1 MKKNENFERVSE
13 ILTSMGFEIVEAD
26 PERWIRS
33 KTETMMAQYVL
44 DINLEEWP
52 TAEASLTLFMTLKLQ
67 ALRTTVDRL
76 AGFKS
81 EFLLKLGMDP
91 KSSTLI
97 RRMDDAAEIAHTEGF
112 ESIWSHL
119 TVDDLNET
127 VPFIKSLSYEGHQ
140 FKVEVKEGPEP
151 TWIDIW
157 RTADKLISVS
167 GDNHHIFIEAFVPT
181 GVEGLYR
188 LSTGS

>member
-26 PERWIRS
+26 PKRWIRA

-52 TAEASLTLFMTLKLQ
+52 TVEASVTLFMTLKLQ
-67 ALRTTVDRL
+67 ALRTTGDRL
-76 AGFKS
+76 SDFQS
-81 EFLLKLGMDP
+81 EFIRKLGMDP
-91 KSSTLI
+91 RRSALL
-97 RRMDDAAEIAHTEGF
+97 RRMDDAEDIAHAEGF
-112 ESIWSHL
+112 ESIWSHFV
-119 TVDDLNET
+119 VDDLNET
-127 VPFIKSLSYEGHQ
+127 VPYIKSLSYEGHQ
-140 FKVEVKEGPEP
+140 FKVETGEGSEP

-167 GDNHHIFIEAFVPT
+167 GDNHHIFIEAFIPT
-181 GVEGLYR
+181 GKEGLYR